1 MHEIDL
7 GCGKTKKEKVPKEET
22 KKKIISQ
29 FSIIESWLIPIIFNI
44 NYTNELQYL
53 YYIEWMSKQEKL
65 PRFYIIYIELSEREI
80 IHYNNTISSEIEIDD
95 KVQVYAG
102 FQNMIS
108 NNHKE
113 GEIQILLLYL
123 SLISMSI
130 HWLWNAL
137 WTIFFET

>member
-1 MHEIDL
+1 
-7 GCGKTKKEKVPKEET
+7 
-22 KKKIISQ
+22 
-29 FSIIESWLIPIIFNI
+29 
-44 NYTNELQYL
+44 
-53 YYIEWMSKQEKL
+53 MSKQEKL

-108 NNHKE
+108 NIRKE

-130 HWLWNAL
+130 HWL
-137 WTIFFET
+137 